1 MKKTEK
7 KINNESIQEEDNV
20 DKLFNELKNGK
31 MEKILRKNKI
41 LSYLKIIL
49 ISVISAVVVL
59 FVAYVTVDSLNFKY
73 CQSKQ
78 MIEEDILSNCYKIG
92 YPNRY
97 IGEDYRYNNLF
108 NGEIEITTYKNLDGK
123 ILYAGAEKRVFGI
136 FRSRSGLFVEGMVSQ
151 QLADNGISSISTDLK
166 NRQSSVY
173 GLRYMTFYYPYVEY
187 KNGINDMQLLSQI
200 PNDKIVEIG
209 LSFDKKYSLNDAR
222 MFIPENLGTFYW
234 VDDKS
239 SNEKESLKERRWAC
253 GENDIHGIKLL
264 DEFGQIIKEPEKN
277 FIRALTS
284 LKNIEFYKDIYKN
297 IAGSD
302 GSIDESDI
310 YVQGA
315 VLVGSPDNIAQLK
328 DKPFIKYATLG
339 SVVDKY

>member
-1 MKKTEK
+1 MKKTDK
-7 KINNESIQEEDNV
+7 NVNNGNIQEEDNV
-20 DKLFNELKNGK
+20 DKLFDEVKDGR
-31 MEKILRKNKI
+31 MEKVLRKNKI

-49 ISVISAVVVL
+49 ISVVSAVVVL
-59 FVAYVTVDSLNFKY
+59 FAAYIAVDSLNFKY
-73 CQSKQ
+73 LQSKQ
-78 MIEEDILSNCYKIG
+78 MIEEDRLSNYYRIG

-97 IGEDYRYNNLF
+97 IGEYYRYNDLLK
-108 NGEIEITTYKNLDGK
+108 GEIDCTTYKNLDGR
-123 ILYAGAEKRVFGI
+123 ILYAGTEKRVFGL
-136 FRSRSGLFVEGMVSQ
+136 FNLRSGLFWGGMVAQ
-151 QLADNGISSISTDLK
+151 QLADDGISSISTDLK

-200 PNDKIVEIG
+200 SNDKIVEIG
-209 LSFDKKYSLNDAR
+209 LSFDKKYSLNDIK
-222 MFIPENLGTFYW
+222 MLIPNDLGTFYW

-239 SNEKESLKERRWAC
+239 SNEKESLKERKWAC

-264 DEFGQIIKEPEKN
+264 DEFGKIVEKPEKD
-277 FIRALTS
+277 FIRALTW
-284 LKNIEFYKDIYKN
+284 LKDTEFYKDIYIN

-302 GSIDESDI
+302 GNLDESDI

-315 VLVGSPDNIAQLK
+315 VLVGTPDNIAQLK